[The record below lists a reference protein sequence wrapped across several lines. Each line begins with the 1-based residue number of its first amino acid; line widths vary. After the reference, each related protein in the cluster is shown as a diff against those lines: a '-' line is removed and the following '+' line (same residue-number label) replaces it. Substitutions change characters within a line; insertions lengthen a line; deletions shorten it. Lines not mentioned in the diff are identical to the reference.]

1 MRWAQRSAEAF
12 YVAADQRLNAVPVRI
27 AANGALSLG
36 SPKPLFQVPAI
47 RQLGLQY
54 VVSADGQRFLLNTQT
69 ADPPSITM
77 ILNWKGK
84 P

>member
-1 MRWAQRSAEAF
+1 M
-12 YVAADQRLNAVPVRI
+12 PVSI
-27 AANGALSLG
+27 AANGAASFG
-36 SPKPLFQVPAI
+36 VPKPLFQISSVGT
-47 RQLGLQY
+47 QLAPQY
-54 VVSADGQRFLLNTQT
+54 AVSADGQRFLMNNQS